1 MEGQVRQS
9 SCLNLML
16 SMHPFPQTNFFPQLM
31 LTLIHFVTSRKMVM
45 TALLVSI
52 NISFYFDCYYNYVL
66 CYQLAPLLFCKTSVR
81 QIH

>member
-31 LTLIHFVTSRKMVM
+31 LTLIHRVTSRKMVM

-52 NISFYFDCYYNYVL
+52 NISFYFDCYYNDVFMLSVGSALVL
-66 CYQLAPLLFCKTSVR
+66 QKTM
-81 QIH
+81 